1 MRDCNKTNCYEGG
14 KMKILFYINNI
25 GCGGAERVMVNLA
38 NSFADI
44 GWDVVLVTSTMEKNE
59 YSLDNRIKR
68 LIILKENENYKF
80 LKKNCILVRR
90 LRAMIKLEKPNISLS
105 FMAEP
110 NIRLILASI
119 GIKTKKI
126 ISIRN
131 DPNREY
137 SRKLYA
143 FLARHLYKKAD
154 GVVFQTDDAKK
165 WFSLPIQNKSKVIVN
180 AVDPIFFE
188 TEYVGGKDIVTLG
201 RLCEQ
206 KNQKLLIDAFKKISQ
221 KHKDVNLLIYGNGQ
235 LREELLSHISKS
247 GLEDR
252 VYLMGQTMEAN
263 VVLSK
268 ARCFVL
274 SSDYEGMPNAL
285 LEALVVGVPSVSVDC
300 PCGGPRAMLEN
311 GKNGILVPL
320 KDVDAL
326 ASSIDLLLSDKEK
339 SEAMG
344 KCAREMSMD
353 YSKDKV
359 FSQWKAFI
367 EQTINS

>member
-201 RLCEQ
+201 ACANKRIKSC
-206 KNQKLLIDAFKKISQ
+206 LL
-221 KHKDVNLLIYGNGQ
+221 
-235 LREELLSHISKS
+235 
-247 GLEDR
+247 
-252 VYLMGQTMEAN
+252 M
-263 VVLSK
+263 
-268 ARCFVL
+268 
-274 SSDYEGMPNAL
+274 
-285 LEALVVGVPSVSVDC
+285 
-300 PCGGPRAMLEN
+300 
-311 GKNGILVPL
+311 PL
-320 KDVDAL
+320 KKFRK
-326 ASSIDLLLSDKEK
+326 SIK
-339 SEAMG
+339 M
-344 KCAREMSMD
+344 
-353 YSKDKV
+353 
-359 FSQWKAFI
+359 
-367 EQTINS
+367 